1 MIKYGDKMQLSE
13 FDKKYFDVIKNG
25 EFETLGNVTSSPQK
39 PSLSFI
45 TSEKYISKIC
55 KNNDI
60 SCVICTAELAVNE
73 ILRNSGKGIAISEN
87 PKYAFQHFHNDLI
100 IQNDRR
106 YTYENLQTVIGKNC
120 VISEKAIIAPYG
132 VCIGDNVRIEAY
144 AVIKE
149 GVTIGDNCVI
159 MVGAIIGYSACLA
172 GRDLNN
178 NLYPLLSGGTVKLE
192 NNVQIGSYSC
202 VSRGLFPYEEA
213 RVGAYSLIGF
223 SVDLSHND
231 VIGKNVIVLD
241 QSQIC
246 GNVVAGDDVHISPQA
261 IISNRLYLE
270 EKADVAIGAVVVSNI
285 KKGVKVAGNYAIEH
299 SKFLMWHRKKLKNK

>member
-120 VISEKAIIAPYG
+120 VISEKAII
-132 VCIGDNVRIEAY
+132 
-144 AVIKE
+144 
-149 GVTIGDNCVI
+149 
-159 MVGAIIGYSACLA
+159 
-172 GRDLNN
+172 
-178 NLYPLLSGGTVKLE
+178 
-192 NNVQIGSYSC
+192 
-202 VSRGLFPYEEA
+202 
-213 RVGAYSLIGF
+213 
-223 SVDLSHND
+223 
-231 VIGKNVIVLD
+231 
-241 QSQIC
+241 
-246 GNVVAGDDVHISPQA
+246 SP
-261 IISNRLYLE
+261 
-270 EKADVAIGAVVVSNI
+270 
-285 KKGVKVAGNYAIEH
+285 
-299 SKFLMWHRKKLKNK
+299 